1 MRTEQRK
8 PQSTN
13 VPLKVQKTKQEYFEK
28 EKRCWDKVILFLSGV
43 INDWGYT
50 ELACPSG
57 YQRYLQEWI
66 SVAKTL

>member
-43 INDWGYT
+43 IND
-50 ELACPSG
+50 
-57 YQRYLQEWI
+57 
-66 SVAKTL
+66 